1 MPFEKLLEGTLSPIE
16 LPILTGNKKQNFGDT
31 VEASKFKL
39 RDEAEHKTETLKDQS
54 VCLEGGA
61 PQPAAE
67 DMMKNYG
74 IEILMLNGRR

>member
-1 MPFEKLLEGTLSPIE
+1 MPYEELVESTLTLMG

-61 PQPAAE
+61 P
-67 DMMKNYG
+67 
-74 IEILMLNGRR
+74 